1 MKKTSFRVTKATL
14 ELENALIQKMD
25 IPRTTFHRRMIDY
38 YLEYDRTV
46 KPQLLIRKMTL

>member
-25 IPRTTFHRRMIDY
+25 IPRTTFHRRGGG
-38 YLEYDRTV
+38 TS
-46 KPQLLIRKMTL
+46 